1 MREAKPRR
9 FASTLLA
16 GLLWAGLAGGA
27 QAQTLPAAPCEIPGE
42 GLEGTLLPAPTY
54 VPERPLIRLDAEE
67 AKTIA
72 GERGNFPGCA
82 DSQTL
87 PPILVTVSRGYY
99 EQVAY
104 TVTETISAPAEH
116 RRRSLSSRGA
126 APARPAAA
134 VPQTRT
140 RTAYRNVYR
149 NAAKKLDISPII
161 HKYAQKYELDPWLLR
176 GVIEVESAFRP
187 SAVSCAGAGGLM
199 QLMPGTAS
207 YLGCRDR
214 FDPEQN
220 IEAGARYLRMMLDRF
235 NQNHDLAIA
244 AYNAGPGNVAR
255 YGGIPPFAETQN
267 YVKKVRRAWQW
278 RPGMR

>member
-9 FASTLLA
+9 FATTLLT

-42 GLEGTLLPAPTY
+42 GLEGTLLPEPTY

-67 AKTIA
+67 AKALA
-72 GERGNFPGCA
+72 GERGTMPGCA

-104 TVTETISAPAEH
+104 TVTETVPAAAEH
-116 RRRSLSSRGA
+116 RRRSLSSRGGAQPAPVA
-126 APARPAAA
+126 APE
-134 VPQTRT
+134 VRT
-140 RTAYRNVYR
+140 RTVYKNVYR
-149 NAAKKLDISPII
+149 NQGKKLDLSPII
-161 HKYAQKYELDPWLLR
+161 HKFATKYELDPWLLR

-278 RPGMR
+278 RPGQR